1 MSDDLSRLREL
12 EERLNLAVSMDPEIS
27 NYQRVR
33 GADAL
38 GAILGVL
45 DQTREQYE
53 ASSEALVLMTELFV
67 QASIERLRLLKKRA
81 ASPADASQ

>member
-1 MSDDLSRLREL
+1 MSDDLSRLRAL

-27 NYQRVR
+27 EYQRAR
-33 GADAL
+33 GTDAL

-45 DQTREQYE
+45 GQTRELRE

-81 ASPADASQ
+81 DASQ